1 MGQVKE
7 GDAVQVHYTGK
18 LPDGTVF
25 DSSRDREPLQVKV
38 GAGEVIPG
46 FDQGLVGMEVGDN
59 KTVTLTPEEA
69 YGYRREDLIVDV
81 DAKQFPDNI
90 QPRIGQRLQVRQ
102 PDGSL
107 VNVQITGIEDGTVTL
122 DANHPLAGE
131 TLIFDIELV
140 AINGR

>member
-1 MGQVKE
+1 MSQVKE
-7 GDAVQVHYTGK
+7 GDAVSVHYTGK

-25 DSSRDREPLQVKV
+25 DSSREREPLQVKV

-46 FDQGLVGMEVGDN
+46 FEQGLVGMEVGDN
-59 KTVTLTPEEA
+59 KTVTLTPDEA

-81 DAKQFPDNI
+81 DANQFPDNVK
-90 QPRIGQRLQVRQ
+90 PRIGQRLQVRQ

-140 AINGR
+140 AIN

>member
-7 GDAVQVHYTGK
+7 GDAVSVHYTGK

-25 DSSRDREPLQVKV
+25 DSSREREPLQVKV

-46 FDQGLVGMEVGDN
+46 FEQGLVGMEVGDN
-59 KTVTLTPEEA
+59 KTVTLTPDEA

-81 DAKQFPDNI
+81 DANQFPENI
-90 QPRIGQRLQVRQ
+90 KPRIGQRLQVRQ

-140 AINGR
+140 AIN

>member
-7 GDAVQVHYTGK
+7 GDAVSVHYTGK

-46 FDQGLVGMEVGDN
+46 FEQGLVGMEVGDN
-59 KTVTLTPEEA
+59 KTVTLTPDEA

-81 DAKQFPDNI
+81 DANQFPENI
-90 QPRIGQRLQVRQ
+90 KPRIGQRLQVRQ

-140 AINGR
+140 AIN

>member
-1 MGQVKE
+1 MSQVRE
-7 GDAVQVHYTGK
+7 GDAVSVHYTGK

-25 DSSRDREPLQVKV
+25 DSSREREPLQVKV

-46 FDQGLVGMEVGDN
+46 FEQGLVGMEVGDN
-59 KTVTLTPEEA
+59 KTVTLTPDEA

-81 DAKQFPDNI
+81 DANQFPDNVK
-90 QPRIGQRLQVRQ
+90 PRIGQRLQVRQ

-140 AINGR
+140 AIN